1 MCQFAVFIP
10 LILRPLYTCAR
21 MPSTT
26 QYSEYICLTRMVIG
40 FSNIP
45 SNKSN
50 KIFFQPI
57 INDIPRI
64 IRVNKDSAE
73 GSIQRTTKRT
83 MRNDW

>member
-1 MCQFAVFIP
+1 
-10 LILRPLYTCAR
+10 
-21 MPSTT
+21 
-26 QYSEYICLTRMVIG
+26 MVIG

-83 MRNDW
+83 MRNDWWSEVFGENIQSAPATVLYVAVAEDVVVSIDGKVN